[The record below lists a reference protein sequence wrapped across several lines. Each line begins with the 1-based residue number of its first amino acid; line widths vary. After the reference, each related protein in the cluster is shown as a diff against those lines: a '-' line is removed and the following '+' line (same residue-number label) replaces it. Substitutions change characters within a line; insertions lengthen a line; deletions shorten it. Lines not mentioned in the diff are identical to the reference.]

1 MVTHPYA
8 VGILEDN
15 DSLRKNIA
23 YYLENSANYF
33 VCFSEPTL
41 DSLKNRDIPCDPNY
55 ILLDI
60 HLNNTQSIDH
70 IADLKKKFPGA
81 SVIVMTGDRNEQFI
95 LKAFENG
102 AKGYLNKPFP
112 LSETIKT
119 MAALRDNGSY
129 MSADTATKLIGLI
142 TKNETEQSFKDI
154 YKLTERECEIV
165 ELMQEGLGY
174 QAIADRLFISY
185 HTVNHHAKNL
195 YIKMDVSSR
204 AELVAKCMK
213 KK

>member
-1 MVTHPYA
+1 MVSQPYA

-23 YYLENSANYF
+23 FYLDNSPNYF

-41 DSLKNRDIPCDPNY
+41 DSLKYKEVSCDPNY

-60 HLNNTQSIDH
+60 HLNSTQSIDY
-70 IADLKKKFPGA
+70 IADLKKQFPGA
-81 SVIVMTGDRNEQFI
+81 AVIVMTGDKNEQFI
-95 LKAFENG
+95 LRAFENG
-102 AKGYLNKPFP
+102 AKGYLNKPFA
-112 LSETIKT
+112 LSETVKT

-142 TKNETEQSFKDI
+142 TKQETEASFKDV
-154 YKLTERECEIV
+154 YKLTEREYEIV
-165 ELMQEGLGY
+165 ELMKEGLGY

-185 HTVNHHAKNL
+185 HTVNHHVKNL